1 MRACKIFFSLSAL
14 IILGLPIAALS
25 QETPTKHQ
33 FEGQHGAYT
42 AERVVDGLG
51 TPFAIEMM
59 PDGSAL
65 VSQRNKGLLTR
76 VDFVSG
82 QKTDIGGTPDMHVFG
97 DAGLDDIEL
106 HPNYAKNGWIYLSYS
121 EGQEINSTIVMDR
134 IRLKNNTVTDRER
147 IFTADAWSEAEYHQG
162 GRIQFHDGY
171 VYLSIGDRQHR
182 ERAQE
187 TSNHT
192 GSIVRLHD
200 DGRIPADNPFVTTE
214 TVTTEPARNPVRLE
228 IWSYGHRNPQGLFVH
243 PETGKLWEH
252 EHGPRGGDELN
263 LIEKA
268 ANYGW
273 PEISFGL
280 EYDGGPIGK
289 GMTHAEDMQQ
299 PVWVYVPSIAPSD
312 LVIYQGNAFPAWKG
326 SFFIGSLAKVHLNRL
341 TLSNGM
347 VVNEERLVNGLL
359 GRIHSIAVDANGL
372 IYLGT
377 GSGEIWRLR
386 PGS

>member
-1 MRACKIFFSLSAL
+1 LYFSPVAT
-14 IILGLPIAALS
+14 A
-25 QETPTKHQ
+25 QEAVTQHQ

-42 AERVVDGLG
+42 AQRVVEGLG
-51 TPFAIEMM
+51 TPFAIEIM

-65 VSQRNKGLLTR
+65 VSQRDKGTLTR
-76 VDFVSG
+76 VNFGSG
-82 QKTDIGGTPDMHVFG
+82 EKSDITGTPDMHVFG
-97 DAGLDDIEL
+97 DAGTHDIEL
-106 HPNYAKNGWIYLSYS
+106 HPEYASNGWIYISYS
-121 EGQEINSTIVMDR
+121 EGQEINSTIVLDR
-134 IRLKNNTVTDRER
+134 IRLDNNSVSERER

-162 GRIQFHDGY
+162 GRIQFRNAY
-171 VYLSIGDRQHR
+171 VYLTIGDRQHR

-200 DGRIPADNPFVTTE
+200 DGRIPEDNPFVNSEE
-214 TVTTEPARNPVRLE
+214 TRNPPRAE

-243 PETGKLWEH
+243 PTTDVLWAH

-263 LIEKA
+263 KIEKG

-280 EYDGGPIGK
+280 EYDGGAIGK
-289 GMTHAEDMQQ
+289 GITRAEGMEQ

-312 LVIYQGNAFPAWKG
+312 LLIYQGDAFPAWKG
-326 SFFIGSLAKVHLNRL
+326 SFLISSLALVHLNRL
-341 TLSNGM
+341 TLSNEA
-347 VVNEERLVNGLL
+347 VVNEERLANGML
-359 GRIHSIAVDANGL
+359 GRIHSIAVDSTGL

-377 GSGEIWRLR
+377 GNGEIWQLR
-386 PGS
+386 PGR